1 MNRRTNTSSTTS
13 DTSYYIG
20 FDGGGTKIAAT
31 VIDDKG
37 TIVCRATGEPG
48 NAAVLGVEKTFEHL
62 VRIVDSLA
70 LEVPELLSRAKYM
83 VFGLAGIS
91 KAQPELRT
99 ELIELANSK
108 WSDAA
113 IEVVNDGYLAWFATN
128 RGGPAIAVISGT
140 GSACIGV
147 DSHKAV
153 IRKGGLGRLVSDQG
167 SGFFIGRAGIRKGI
181 AAAQSLSRPT
191 VLSKLILDEYELDDV
206 EDAPNRIKGHSE
218 IAAFAKR
225 VHEAASQ
232 GDAVAGEIIDQA
244 VSDLSNYVQA
254 VWKDGSFDEKILKVG
269 MFGGCLDHMPMLR
282 AKFSDA
288 LSQFNPRLRVCEPP
302 IAPDIAAAEIA
313 LSMHTQPSALPA
325 LDGSI

>member
-1 MNRRTNTSSTTS
+1 MNRRTKLSLVSS

-37 TIVCRATGEPG
+37 AVVCQAKGEPG

-62 VRIVDSLA
+62 ARIVDSLA
-70 LEVPELLSRAKYM
+70 AEVPELLSRARYM

-91 KAQPELRT
+91 EAQPELRT
-99 ELIELANSK
+99 KLIELANSK
-108 WSDAA
+108 WSDAS

-147 DSHKAV
+147 DSHNAV

-167 SGFFIGRAGIRKGI
+167 SGYFIGLAGIRRGI
-181 AAAQSLSRPT
+181 AAAQSLSKPT
-191 VLSKLILDEYELDDV
+191 VLSKLLMDEYGFDNV
-206 EDAPNRIKGHSE
+206 EDAPNRVKGHRE

-225 VHEAASQ
+225 VYEAASQ

-254 VWKDGSFDEKILKVG
+254 VWKDGSFDDEILKVG
-269 MFGGCLDHMPMLR
+269 TFGGCFDHMPMLR
-282 AKFSDA
+282 DRVSST
-288 LSQFNPRLRVCEPP
+288 LSQLNSTLRTCKPP
-302 IAPDIAAAEIA
+302 ISPDIAAAEIA
-313 LSMHTQPSALPA
+313 LSMHTQPGALPA
-325 LDGSI
+325 HGG